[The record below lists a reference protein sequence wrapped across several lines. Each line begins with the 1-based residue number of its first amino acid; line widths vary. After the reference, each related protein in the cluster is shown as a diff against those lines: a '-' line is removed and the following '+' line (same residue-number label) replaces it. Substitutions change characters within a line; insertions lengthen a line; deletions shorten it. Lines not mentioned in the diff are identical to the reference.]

1 MPYIS
6 KEEVANRRKAIKNA
20 LPGFKCS
27 VTMDGVTCMRVAVMS
42 GPINLLPLE
51 ARQRGHVTVNP
62 YHHRLQFAMMPEAVD
77 VLDRVMEIAAAGR
90 IEESTDSDYGSIP
103 SFYLSVEI
111 GKWDQ
116 PYKTTRG

>member
-6 KEEVANRRKAIKNA
+6 KEEVANRRRAVKNA

-27 VTMDGVTCMRVAVMS
+27 ITRDGSNCIRVAILE

-51 ARQRGHVTVNP
+51 DRQRGHASVNP
-62 YHHRLQFAMMPEAVD
+62 YYYREHFAMMPEVVG
-77 VLDRVMEIAAAGR
+77 VLDRVMEIAAADR

>member
-6 KEEVANRRKAIKNA
+6 KEEVANRRRAVKNA

-27 VTMDGVTCMRVAVMS
+27 ITRDGSNCIRVAILE

-51 ARQRGHVTVNP
+51 DRQRGHASVNP
-62 YHHRLQFAMMPEAVD
+62 YYYREDFAMMPEAAG
-77 VLDRVMEIAAAGR
+77 VLDRVMSIAAVGKKVQYV
-90 IEESTDSDYGSIP
+90 DSDYGSIP
-103 SFYLSVEI
+103 NFYLSVEI

>member
-6 KEEVANRRKAIKNA
+6 KEEVANRRKAIKSA

-27 VTMDGVTCMRVAVMS
+27 ITRDGSNCIRVAILE
-42 GPINLLPLE
+42 GPINLLPPE
-51 ARQRGHVTVNP
+51 DRQRGHAGVNP
-62 YHHRLQFAMMPEAVD
+62 YYYREVFAMMPEVVG
-77 VLDRVMEIAAAGR
+77 VLDTVMPIATAGR

-103 SFYLSVEI
+103 TFYLSVEI

>member
-6 KEEVANRRKAIKNA
+6 KEEVANRRRAIKNA
-20 LPGFKCS
+20 LLGFKCS
-27 VTMDGVTCMRVAVMS
+27 VTRDGSNCIKVAILE
-42 GPINLLPLE
+42 GPINLLPPE
-51 ARQRGHVTVNP
+51 DRQRGHVGVNP
-62 YHHRLQFAMMPEAVD
+62 YYYRRDFAMMPEAAD
-77 VLDRVMEIAAAGR
+77 VLDRVMEIAATGR

-103 SFYLSVEI
+103 TFYLSVEI

>member
-6 KEEVANRRKAIKNA
+6 KEEVANRRRAIKNA
-20 LPGFKCS
+20 LPDFKCS
-27 VTMDGVTCMRVAVMS
+27 VTRDGSNCIRVAILE

-51 ARQRGHVTVNP
+51 DRQRGHASVNP
-62 YHHRLQFAMMPEAVD
+62 YHHRLQFAMMPKAAD